1 MNTNP
6 APQIVGEP
14 GLKLEIDIVAEIR
27 NLFSLATFI
36 SLEPGMSNSFS
47 EGLEEVIEKYGEFAL
62 GEIQNIILNEET
74 ASSIA
79 LEALKYVGNSDSK
92 VWHDERRAM
101 LETCLKKSRSAWVRD
116 GAGLGLSFLDD
127 PLSIPELEK
136 AIDRESSEAL
146 KEDLQLVLDQLQR
159 TALES

>member
-6 APQIVGEP
+6 APQMVGEP
-14 GLKLEIDIVAEIR
+14 GLKQETDIVAEIR
-27 NLFSLATFI
+27 TLFSLATFI
-36 SLEPGMSNSFS
+36 TLEPGMTNSFS
-47 EGLEEVIEKYGEFAL
+47 EGLEEAIEKYGELAL
-62 GEIQNIILNEET
+62 REIENIILSEET

-101 LETCLKKSRSAWVRD
+101 LETCLRQSRSAWVRD

-127 PLSIPELEK
+127 PLSIPELER
-136 AIDRESSEAL
+136 AIDRESSKAL
-146 KEDLQLVLDQLQR
+146 KEDLQLVLNQLKR
-159 TALES
+159 TSLET

>member
-6 APQIVGEP
+6 APQMVGEP
-14 GLKLEIDIVAEIR
+14 SLKQEIDIAAEIK

-36 SLEPGMSNSFS
+36 SLEPGMTNSFS
-47 EGLEEVIEKYGEFAL
+47 EGLEEAIEKYGELAL
-62 GEIQNIILNEET
+62 REIQHIILSKET

-92 VWHDERRAM
+92 VWHDERRSM
-101 LETCLKKSRSAWVRD
+101 LETCLRKSRSAWVRD

-127 PLSIPELEK
+127 PRSIPELEK
-136 AIDRESSEAL
+136 AIERESSEAL

>member
-6 APQIVGEP
+6 APQMVGEP
-14 GLKLEIDIVAEIR
+14 GLKQEIDIAAEIR

-36 SLEPGMSNSFS
+36 ALEPGMSNSFS
-47 EGLEEVIEKYGEFAL
+47 EGLEEVVEKHGEFAL
-62 GEIQNIILNEET
+62 REIQNIVLSEET

-79 LEALKYVGNSDSK
+79 LEALKYVGNSDSR

-101 LETCLKKSRSAWVRD
+101 LETCLRKSRSAWVRD

-127 PLSIPELEK
+127 SRSVPALEK
-136 AIDRESSEAL
+136 AIERESSETL

>member
-6 APQIVGEP
+6 APQMVGEP
-14 GLKLEIDIVAEIR
+14 GLKQETDIVAEIR
-27 NLFSLATFI
+27 TLFSLATFI
-36 SLEPGMSNSFS
+36 TLEPGMTNSFS
-47 EGLEEVIEKYGEFAL
+47 EGLEEAIEKYGELAL
-62 GEIQNIILNEET
+62 REIENIILSEET

-79 LEALKYVGNSDSK
+79 LEALKYVGNWDSK

-101 LETCLKKSRSAWVRD
+101 LETCLRQSRSAWVRD

-127 PLSIPELEK
+127 PLSIPELER

-146 KEDLQLVLDQLQR
+146 KEDLQLVLNQLKR
-159 TALES
+159 TSLET

>member
-62 GEIQNIILNEET
+62 REIQELVIEEAIPFT
-74 ASSIA
+74 IA
-79 LEALKYVGNSDSK
+79 AEALRYIGNIESIRFVS
-92 VWHDERRAM
+92 ERRKLLENCLLQSRFM
-101 LETCLKKSRSAWVRD
+101 LVRD
-116 GAGLGLSFLDD
+116 GAAAGLSYLDD
-127 PLSIPELEK
+127 PKSIP
-136 AIDRESSEAL
+136 S
-146 KEDLQLVLDQLQR
+146 LQR
-159 TALES
+159 AIEQEPHSELKNDLIEVLSLLQDTSAE

>member
-14 GLKLEIDIVAEIR
+14 GLKQEIDIAAEIR
-27 NLFSLATFI
+27 NLFSPATFI
-36 SLEPGMSNSFS
+36 TLEPGMSNSFS
-47 EGLEEVIEKYGEFAL
+47 EGLEEAIEKYGELAL
-62 GEIQNIILNEET
+62 GEIQNIILSEET

-79 LEALKYVGNSDSK
+79 LEALKYVGNTDSR

-101 LETCLKKSRSAWVRD
+101 LETCLRKSRSAWVRD

-136 AIDRESSEAL
+136 AIDRESSVAL
-146 KEDLQLVLDQLQR
+146 KEDLQLVLDQLQQ

>member
-6 APQIVGEP
+6 APQLVGEL
-14 GLKLEIDIVAEIR
+14 GLKQEIDIAAEIR

-47 EGLEEVIEKYGEFAL
+47 EGLEKVIEKYGELAL
-62 GEIQNIILNEET
+62 SEIQTLILNGET
-74 ASSIA
+74 KSGIA
-79 LEALKYVGNSDSK
+79 MEALKYVGNTDSK
-92 VWHDERRAM
+92 AWHDKRRAM
-101 LETCLKKSRSAWVRD
+101 LETCLRKSRSAWVRD

-127 PLSIPELEK
+127 PLSIPALEK